1 MTSSFW
7 SNQVAL
13 LLAAA
18 YLNLAVPVFTGNGC
32 CGEKNL
38 ESIVGNGVYWSHVRE
53 GAQLEVRP
61 AYPWVIAITISWSLV
76 ALVMTFLRFAELPGD
91 GKQIAAALLGF
102 LLVGV
107 ISGFVLISVLRRTR
121 SRLGRVLIVAGYTL
135 AAPFGYF
142 FGIIGPLTLEAF
154 GEEQLPSSLDYFLL
168 IPLTIGLYGS
178 LPPIC
183 AVLIGLLTARI
194 RERST

>member
-1 MTSSFW
+1 MG
-7 SNQVAL
+7 
-13 LLAAA
+13 
-18 YLNLAVPVFTGNGC
+18 Y
-32 CGEKNL
+32 
-38 ESIVGNGVYWSHVRE
+38 GVYWSHVRE

-61 AYPWVIAITISWSLV
+61 AYPWVIAIAISWPLV
-76 ALVMTFLRFAELPGD
+76 ALVMTFLRFVEL
-91 GKQIAAALLGF
+91 AAALLGF

-154 GEEQLPSSLDYFLL
+154 GEEQLPSSLNYFLL

>member
-1 MTSSFW
+1 MTSSFS
-7 SNQVAL
+7 SNQLAVP
-13 LLAAA
+13 LAAA
-18 YLNLAVPVFTGNGC
+18 YLSLAVPVLTGNGC
-32 CGEKNL
+32 CGEKDL
-38 ESIVGNGVYWSHVRE
+38 ESIVGYGVYWSHVRE

-61 AYPWVIAITISWSLV
+61 AYPFIAIAISWPLV
-76 ALVMTFLRFAELPGD
+76 ALVMTFLRFGELPGD

-107 ISGFVLISVLRRTR
+107 ISGFVLTFVLRRTS

-135 AAPFGYF
+135 AALFGYF
-142 FGIIGPLTLEAF
+142 FGIVGPLTLEAF
-154 GEEQLPSSLDYFLL
+154 GEEQLPSSLNYFLL

-178 LPPIC
+178 ILPIC

>member
-1 MTSSFW
+1 M
-7 SNQVAL
+7 AL

-38 ESIVGNGVYWSHVRE
+38 ESIVGYGVYWSHVRE

-61 AYPWVIAITISWSLV
+61 AYPRVIAITISWSLV

-121 SRLGRVLIVAGYTL
+121 SHWEG
-135 AAPFGYF
+135 
-142 FGIIGPLTLEAF
+142 
-154 GEEQLPSSLDYFLL
+154 
-168 IPLTIGLYGS
+168 
-178 LPPIC
+178 C
-183 AVLIGLLTARI
+183 
-194 RERST
+194 